1 MHYIYNISLYTTT
14 SNQSHLKKIRLSQTN
29 LGRCQIFIMK
39 LPVIV
44 VLAVNDYFHKKFF
57 AYLSKPSHI
66 KNQVKT
72 EAATRDVL

>member
-1 MHYIYNISLYTTT
+1 
-14 SNQSHLKKIRLSQTN
+14 
-29 LGRCQIFIMK
+29 MK

-44 VLAVNDYFHKKFF
+44 VLAVNDYFHKKLF

-66 KNQVKT
+66 RNYVKT